1 MYGQRRESSVDA
13 VRTKLLRNMVGE
25 NGKLTSKSMVDLARL
40 PPCRSAF
47 RPHVERVNHHLC
59 LYKRANVAI
68 LEKPNPSDQ
77 GQGWVRND
85 GGVLEP
91 LWSHEPVLP
100 VSLVDILDSINQEE
114 GDEEESEQEELADI
128 EIFEESDEEW

>member
-1 MYGQRRESSVDA
+1 MLTWLAFLPAGLRLDLMSKEWITASS
-13 VRTKLLRNMVGE
+13 
-25 NGKLTSKSMVDLARL
+25 
-40 PPCRSAF
+40 
-47 RPHVERVNHHLC
+47 C

-114 GDEEESEQEELADI
+114 GDEEESEQEELVDI
-128 EIFEESDEEW
+128 EIFEESDEEWWTHVSKEQLPSQ